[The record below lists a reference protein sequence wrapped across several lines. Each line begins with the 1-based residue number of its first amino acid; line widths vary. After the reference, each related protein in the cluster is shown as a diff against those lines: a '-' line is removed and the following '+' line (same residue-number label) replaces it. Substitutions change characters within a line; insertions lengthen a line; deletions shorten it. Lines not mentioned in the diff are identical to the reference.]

1 MIWLWVACSSPN
13 MEKSTQE
20 DWMLDT
26 GFYAS
31 EDTASTGMAEDAD
44 ASVLDPV
51 WMKVSVDIELL
62 EGLYPT
68 LEMKRDLFAEDMT
81 WICQQDLQVDVEI
94 NPMPLLLEAELAL
107 TVSNIMV
114 VEDSCGVTRIEDSM
128 ELMIGELLPNVAVA
142 TEVTHWLD
150 GDEYLETESV
160 WGAYVQTSPDQDI
173 CAFGIAMQPTESH
186 WLVRT
191 VYSLPW

>member
-1 MIWLWVACSSPN
+1 MILLWIACSSPN
-13 MEKSTQE
+13 MEKSTQD

-26 GFYAS
+26 GLYAS
-31 EDTASTGMAEDAD
+31 EDTSTTGMTEDAD
-44 ASVLDPV
+44 ENVLIPA
-51 WMKVSVDIELL
+51 WMKVSMDIQIL
-62 EGLYPT
+62 EGLYPS

-81 WICQQDLQVDVEI
+81 WICQQDLQVDVEL
-94 NPMPLLLEAELAL
+94 NPMPLLLETEVAL
-107 TVSNIMV
+107 TLNNFMV
-114 VEDSCGVTRIEDSM
+114 FEDSCGTIRMEDSM

-160 WGAYVQTSPDQDI
+160 WGAYVQMSPDQDI
-173 CAFGIAMQPTESH
+173 WAFGIAMQPTESH
-186 WLVRT
+186 WVVRT

>member
-13 MEKSTQE
+13 MEKSTQD

-26 GFYAS
+26 GLYAS
-31 EDTASTGMAEDAD
+31 EDTATTGMTEDAD
-44 ASVLDPV
+44 ANVLVPV
-51 WMKVSVDIELL
+51 WMKVSMDIELL
-62 EGLYPT
+62 EGLYPSV
-68 LEMKRDLFAEDMT
+68 EMKRDLFAEDMT
-81 WICQQDLQVDVEI
+81 WICQQDLQVDVEL
-94 NPMPLLLEAELAL
+94 NPMPLLLETELAL
-107 TVSNIMV
+107 TLNNLRV
-114 VEDSCGVTRIEDSM
+114 VEDSCGAIRTENSM

-160 WGAYVQTSPDQDI
+160 WGAYVQMSPDQDI
-173 CAFGIAMQPTESH
+173 WAFGIAMQPTESH